1 MLYSTCRTCGRQI
14 NQSARICAHCGA
26 LTGVTMR
33 SKEGPAVGLS
43 SFIAAVAVGLIA
55 LVLAWWSGLFP

>member
-1 MLYSTCRTCGRQI
+1 MLYSTCRTCGRHI

-33 SKEGPAVGLS
+33 SKERPAVGFS
-43 SFIAAVAVGLIA
+43 SFIAATVVGLVA
-55 LVLAWWSGLFP
+55 LVIAKWTGLLP